1 MDLKVLLFDI
11 VNEQNRPATPLIC
24 SERRCRVKL
33 SAKWERR
40 RSVRDVN
47 VRANQRI

>member
-24 SERRCRVKL
+24 SELRCRVKL
-33 SAKWERR
+33 SANG
-40 RSVRDVN
+40 SVAGLCAMSIL
-47 VRANQRI
+47 RADLRI